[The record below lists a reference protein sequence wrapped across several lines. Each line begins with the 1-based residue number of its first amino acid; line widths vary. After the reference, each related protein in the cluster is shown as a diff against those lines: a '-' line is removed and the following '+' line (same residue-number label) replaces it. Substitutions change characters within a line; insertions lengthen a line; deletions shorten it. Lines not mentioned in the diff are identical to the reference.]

1 VPWADGHPAGAA
13 RQVRELR
20 MDWRQ
25 AAGPCLA
32 RALAQT
38 LWAGEGFYLQARR
51 ARGPPPGAAVLNG
64 APLPASVRR
73 RVRRRAVARAPLRA
87 QAAS

>member
-1 VPWADGHPAGAA
+1 
-13 RQVRELR
+13 

-38 LWAGEGFYLQARR
+38 LWAGEGYYLQAR
-51 ARGPPPGAAVLNG
+51 AR
-64 APLPASVRR
+64 PASHFNEATGVTYQS
-73 RVRRRAVARAPLRA
+73 AYSIAE
-87 QAAS
+87 QACFRGCYMVGCWKPKM